1 MSYFSQYLERL
12 KNNPQLVQS
21 IQQTTTGFMEKLAQ
35 TDAMKPVRNT
45 LLLGNVQSGKTGQ
58 VLGIVSSLADEEY
71 KFFIYLTTDSVDLQ
85 QQTLGRVNAT
95 LPTFS
100 VLSEN
105 DMHHFNDVFQANKP
119 VIAVI
124 KKNSRI
130 LKKWRNHLSNQKY
143 LKGYSLVI
151 IDDEADASSLNTKV
165 NKGEISTINQYLDDI
180 KKSCNQNLFIEVT
193 ATPQAILLQNQQS
206 DWQPEFV
213 QYFEAGQE
221 YIGGN
226 FVFTEPASF
235 IARFIDDELEDI
247 QDESAV
253 IAEGLAKALK
263 TYLITCAE
271 YALTNYRNCCNFAIH
286 PSIRVADHNAFAH
299 KLQEYLNQMAFSL
312 NDGENLKDEFE
323 EIWFD
328 LRQTKPDIQHF
339 DDIYNKICE
348 LIEKSVFKVLVFN
361 KDTQGTPNINI
372 GFNIIVGGNVI
383 GRGLTIPALQTV
395 YYSRM
400 SKKPNAD
407 TFWQHARIFGYDR
420 EKALLR
426 LFIPLDIYKFFVE
439 LNQANNLLIEQ
450 AKNAHQSIQ
459 IIYPTNIQPTRK
471 NVLDSNSLCLIAGG
485 SNYFPNLPDESNLDR
500 IQALVDDI
508 RTEYVAQQDN
518 LYQIDTET
526 IIQLLKHLGQF
537 DKWDWNVEK
546 FVSCVLSLKGKR
558 PTLKS
563 YVLIRENRNIGK
575 GTGTM
580 LSPDDRKLG
589 QNFADDLVL
598 TLYRV
603 NGSVEKKWQGQ
614 PFWMPNIK
622 FPKDLVFWD
631 VDN

>member
-1 MSYFSQYLERL
+1 MSYFNQYLEGL
-12 KNNPQLVQS
+12 KSNPQLVQS
-21 IQQTTTGFMEKLAQ
+21 IQQTTMGFMEKLAQ
-35 TDAMKPVRNT
+35 TDAMKSVRNT

-85 QQTLGRVNAT
+85 QQTLDRVKAT

-130 LKKWRNHLSNQKY
+130 LKKWRNHLSGQKY

-165 NKGEISTINQYLDDI
+165 NKGEISTINQHLDDI

-213 QYFEAGQE
+213 QYFEAGQA

-226 FVFTEPASF
+226 FVFTEPTSF

-253 IAEGLAKALK
+253 IATGLAKAFK

-286 PSIRVADHNAFAH
+286 PSVRVADHNAFAH

-323 EIWFD
+323 EIWQD

-508 RTEYVAQQDN
+508 RTEYIAQQDN
-518 LYQIDTET
+518 LYQIDSET
-526 IIQLLKHLGQF
+526 IIQLLENLGQF

-546 FVSCVLSLKGKR
+546 FVSCVMSLKGKR

-589 QNFADDLVL
+589 QNFADDLLL

-603 NGSVEKKWQGQ
+603 NGNIEKKWQGQ